1 MNYLTAKATE
11 YSEFGTFT
19 KVFEQAVAAFKEAN
33 KVKVNKGTHRYDLYA
48 AILFCIKFYD
58 KLLGTAHFICV
69 DEGQDMSLNEY
80 RLIYLLNQRDVVFNV
95 YGDVNQLL
103 KPGRGISDWTELEK
117 EFSMKEFQLNE
128 NYRNTNQITRF
139 CNSSFEMD
147 VMQTGVD
154 GAKVREIPRR
164 DLEKEL
170 AELKL
175 GAEKV
180 AVLVSRSVRR
190 KNYLVMDILPAD
202 IRNAIGQKIDNGLI
216 SFMYVDEV
224 KGIEFDKVFVVSN
237 KMTKSE
243 KYIAYTRALSEL
255 VIVVDEN
262 IVEQE
267 AQEE

>member
-1 MNYLTAKATE
+1 M
-11 YSEFGTFT
+11 
-19 KVFEQAVAAFKEAN
+19 
-33 KVKVNKGTHRYDLYA
+33 
-48 AILFCIKFYD
+48 
-58 KLLGTAHFICV
+58 
-69 DEGQDMSLNEY
+69 
-80 RLIYLLNQRDVVFNV
+80 RLIDIYT
-95 YGDVNQLL
+95 
-103 KPGRGISDWTELEK
+103 KLEK